1 MTIASM
7 YLSRILEFM
16 IKTWKNI
23 VFIFASIA
31 ISTNIFGKIELIDRV
46 VAVVDSGVIMESQ
59 LNARVEEILIRLKS
73 DKAELPPLNL
83 LEEQVLDRLI
93 IEEIQLQI
101 AERAGIKI
109 SDSELN
115 QTLSRVSAQN
125 NLSLDDFRI
134 KLEEE
139 GTSYKSFRDTIR
151 KELIIQRVQRGKV
164 GAKIDISEQELENF
178 INSEEGKT
186 QLAEQYNVQ
195 HILLSVKSGLTEEE
209 VGEIQN
215 NANSLIER
223 LNNGESFEKLAASY
237 SSGQN
242 ALEGGF
248 LGWRTSAELPSLFA
262 QVVSELKVG
271 EVAQPV
277 RSGAGFHIL
286 KLTDKRGNTVKFLDQ
301 TLARHI
307 LVQPS
312 EIRTEK
318 QTEELINDIYT
329 RLEDGEDFKQLAR
342 QFSEDPGSKMD
353 GGELGWSNP
362 GDYDPAFE
370 TTLNATKIGQV
381 SQPVKSSFGWHII
394 EVMDRRNEDVS
405 QEEQKNRAYQIIFKR
420 KFEQELQ
427 STLIELRAEAYVDIK
442 LTS

>member
-1 MTIASM
+1 MDLTKK
-7 YLSRILEFM
+7 LL
-16 IKTWKNI
+16 IKISTKKRI
-23 VFIFASIA
+23 VFILLGFL
-31 ISTNIFGKIELIDRV
+31 ISTNTYTKIELIDRV

-59 LNARVEEILIRLKS
+59 LNSRVEEILIRLKN

-93 IEEIQLQI
+93 IEEIQLQL
-101 AERAGIKI
+101 ADRAGIKI

-115 QTLSRVSAQN
+115 QTLSRVSSQN
-125 NLSLDDFRI
+125 NLSLEEFRL
-134 KLEEE
+134 KLEAE
-139 GTSYKSFRDTIR
+139 GTSYKSFRDTIK

-178 INSEEGKT
+178 INSEEGRT

-195 HILLSVKSGLTEEE
+195 HILLSVKSGLS
-209 VGEIQN
+209 EIEIEAIEN
-215 NANSLIER
+215 EAVSLLER
-223 LNNGESFEKLAASY
+223 LENGESFEKLAASY
-237 SSGQN
+237 SAGQK

-262 QVVSELKVG
+262 EVVSGLTVG

-312 EIRTEK
+312 EIRTEN
-318 QTEELINDIYT
+318 QAEMLINDIYK
-329 RLEDGEDFKQLAR
+329 RLKEGEDFKQLAR

-370 TTLNATKIGQV
+370 MTLNATEIGQL
-381 SQPVKSSFGWHII
+381 SEPVKSSFGWHII

-420 KFEQELQ
+420 KFDQELQ

>member
-1 MTIASM
+1 MDLTKILLIMTSVKKRM
-7 YLSRILEFM
+7 
-16 IKTWKNI
+16 
-23 VFIFASIA
+23 VFFLLGFLV
-31 ISTNIFGKIELIDRV
+31 STNIYTKIELIDRV

-59 LNARVEEILIRLKS
+59 LNSRVEEILIRLKN

-93 IEEIQLQI
+93 IEEIQLQL
-101 AERAGIKI
+101 ADRAGIKI

-115 QTLSRVSAQN
+115 QTLSRVSSQN
-125 NLSLDDFRI
+125 NLSLEEFRL
-134 KLEEE
+134 KLEAE
-139 GTSYKSFRDTIR
+139 GTSYKSFRDTIK

-178 INSEEGKT
+178 INSEEGRT

-195 HILLSVKSGLTEEE
+195 HILLSVKSGLS
-209 VGEIQN
+209 EIEIEAIEN
-215 NANSLIER
+215 EAVSLLER
-223 LNNGESFEKLAASY
+223 LENGESFEKLAASY
-237 SSGQN
+237 SAGQK

-262 QVVSELKVG
+262 EVVSGLTVG

-307 LVQPS
+307 LIQPS
-312 EIRTEK
+312 EIRTEN
-318 QTEELINDIYT
+318 QAEVLINDIYK
-329 RLEDGEDFKQLAR
+329 RLKEGEDFKQLAR

-370 TTLNATKIGQV
+370 MTLNATEIGQL
-381 SQPVKSSFGWHII
+381 SEPIKSSFGWHII

-420 KFEQELQ
+420 KFDQELQ

>member
-1 MTIASM
+1 MNS
-7 YLSRILEFM
+7 
-16 IKTWKNI
+16 IKSIFPNI
-23 VFIFASIA
+23 RFYKGFIFLPLGLLLSL
-31 ISTNIFGKIELIDRV
+31 NIFSKIELIDRV

-59 LNARVEEILIRLKS
+59 LNARVEDILLRLK
-73 DKAELPPLNL
+73 DNKAELPPLNL
-83 LEEQVLDRLI
+83 LEEQVLERLI
-93 IEEIQLQI
+93 IEEIQMQI
-101 AERAGIKI
+101 ADRAGIKI

-115 QTLSRVSAQN
+115 QTLSSVSSQN
-125 NLSLDDFRI
+125 NLSLEEFRI
-134 KLEEE
+134 KLEAE
-139 GTSYKSFRDTIR
+139 GTSYRAFRDSVR

-164 GAKIDISEQELENF
+164 GAKVDISEQELENF
-178 INSEEGKT
+178 INSEEGRT

-195 HILLSVKSGLTEEE
+195 NILLSIKSGSTEQ
-209 VGEIQN
+209 EIKDVEN
-215 NANSLIER
+215 DAYSLLER
-223 LNNGESFEKLAASY
+223 IKNGESFEKLAASY

-242 ALEGGF
+242 ALNGGS

-262 QVVSELKVG
+262 EVVSEMEVG
-271 EVAQPV
+271 EISSPV
-277 RSGAGFHIL
+277 RSGAGFHVL
-286 KLTDKRGNTVKFLDQ
+286 KLAEKRGNTVKFLDQ

-318 QTEELINDIYT
+318 QAEDLINDIYD
-329 RLEDGEDFKQLAR
+329 RLNQGEDFKQLAR

-362 GDYDPAFE
+362 GDYDPIFE
-370 TTLNATKIGQV
+370 STLNATKIG
-381 SQPVKSSFGWHII
+381 SLSKPVKSSFGWHII

-405 QEEQKNRAYQIIFKR
+405 EEEQKNRAYQIIFKR

-442 LTS
+442 LNS

>member
-1 MTIASM
+1 MKIKFSTKSINQIKISSLLATFCLL
-7 YLSRILEFM
+7 LSL
-16 IKTWKNI
+16 N
-23 VFIFASIA
+23 VHS
-31 ISTNIFGKIELIDRV
+31 KIELLDRV

-59 LNARVEEILIRLKS
+59 LNSRVEEILQRLKN
-73 DKAELPPLNL
+73 DNAELPPLNL
-83 LEEQVLDRLI
+83 IEEQVLDRLI

-101 AERAGIKI
+101 ADRAGIKI

-115 QTLSRVSAQN
+115 QTLARVSAQN
-125 NLSLDDFRI
+125 NLSLEEFRI
-134 KLEEE
+134 KLEGE
-139 GTSYKSFRDTIR
+139 GTSYRSFRDTIR

-164 GAKIDISEQELENF
+164 GAKIDISEQEIENF

-195 HILLSVKSGLTEEE
+195 HILLSVKSGSTEKEIEE
-209 VGEIQN
+209 IEV
-215 NANSLIER
+215 NANSLISR
-223 LNNGESFEKLAASY
+223 LNDGENFEKLAASF
-237 SSGQN
+237 SAGQN
-242 ALEGGF
+242 ALEGGY
-248 LGWRTSAELPSLFA
+248 LGWRTEAELPSLFA
-262 QVVSELKVG
+262 EVVTGLKVG
-271 EVAQPV
+271 EIGSPL

-286 KLTDKRGNTVKFLDQ
+286 KLIDKRGNTVKFLDQ

-312 EIRTEK
+312 EIRTEN
-318 QTEELINDIYT
+318 QAEELINNIYE
-329 RLEDGEDFKQLAR
+329 RLTSGEDFKQLAR
-342 QFSEDPGSKMD
+342 QYSEDPGTKMD

-370 TTLNATKIGQV
+370 QTLNATKIGEL
-381 SQPVKSSFGWHII
+381 SKPVKSSFGWHVI

-405 QEEQKNRAYQIIFKR
+405 QEEQKDRAFRIIFDR

-442 LTS
+442 LNS

>member
-1 MTIASM
+1 MNQTISLKIAKT
-7 YLSRILEFM
+7 LLKRIYFVIGLFL
-16 IKTWKNI
+16 ISFNL
-23 VFIFASIA
+23 IA
-31 ISTNIFGKIELIDRV
+31 KIELLDRV
-46 VAVVDSGVIMESQ
+46 VAVVDSGIIMESQ
-59 LNARVEEILIRLKS
+59 LNSRVEEILVRLKS
-73 DKAELPPLNL
+73 DKAQLPPLNL

-93 IEEIQLQI
+93 IEEIQLQL

-109 SDSELN
+109 SESELN
-115 QTLSRVSAQN
+115 QTLARVATQN
-125 NLSLDDFRI
+125 NLSLEDFRI
-134 KLEEE
+134 KLEGE

-164 GAKIDISEQELENF
+164 GSKIDISEQELENF

-195 HILLSVKSGLTEEE
+195 HILLAVKSGSSELETTE
-209 VGEIQN
+209 IKN
-215 NANSLIER
+215 NAESLIKR
-223 LNNGESFEKLAASY
+223 INDGENFEKLAASY

-248 LGWRTSAELPSLFA
+248 LGWRSSAELPSLFA
-262 QVVSELKVG
+262 DAVLDMKVG
-271 EVAQPV
+271 EVSSPLK
-277 RSGAGFHIL
+277 SGAGFHIL
-286 KLTDKRGNTVKFLDQ
+286 KLIDKRGNTVKFLDQ

-312 EIRTEK
+312 EIRTEN
-318 QTEELINDIYT
+318 QAEELINSIYQ
-329 RLEDGEDFKQLAR
+329 RLVEGEDFKQLAR

-370 TTLNATKIGQV
+370 QTLNATEIGQL
-381 SQPVKSSFGWHII
+381 SEPVKSSFGWHII

-442 LTS
+442 LST

>member
-1 MTIASM
+1 M
-7 YLSRILEFM
+7 YLSKTLELLFSS
-16 IKTWKNI
+16 WKST
-23 VFIFASIA
+23 FFFFLSIS
-31 ISTNIFGKIELIDRV
+31 ISTNAFTKIELIDRV

-101 AERAGIKI
+101 ADRAGIKI

-195 HILLSVKSGLTEEE
+195 HILLSVKSGLTEDE
-209 VGEIQN
+209 VKEIEN
-215 NANSLIER
+215 DANSLIER

-262 QVVSELKVG
+262 QVVTELKVG
-271 EVAQPV
+271 EVADPV
-277 RSGAGFHIL
+277 RSGAGLHIL

-312 EIRTEK
+312 EIRTEN
-318 QTEELINDIYT
+318 QAEELINDIYT
-329 RLEDGEDFKQLAR
+329 RLKEGEDFKQLAR
-342 QFSEDPGSKMD
+342 QYSEDPGSKMD

-370 TTLNATKIGQV
+370 TTLNATEIGQL

>member
-1 MTIASM
+1 MNQ
-7 YLSRILEFM
+7 LNIL
-16 IKTWKNI
+16 KTSFWTKKNFF
-23 VFIFASIA
+23 VLLVSLLASI
-31 ISTNIFGKIELIDRV
+31 NIYSKIELIDRV

-59 LNARVEEILIRLKS
+59 LNSRVEEILIRLKS
-73 DKAELPPLNL
+73 DTTELPPINL

-93 IEEIQLQI
+93 IEEIQLQL
-101 AERAGIKI
+101 ADRAGIKI

-115 QTLSRVSAQN
+115 QTLSRVSSQN
-125 NLSLDDFRI
+125 NLSLDDFRL
-134 KLEEE
+134 KLEAE
-139 GTSYKSFRDTIR
+139 GTSYKSFRDTIM
-151 KELIIQRVQRGKV
+151 KELIIQRVQRGRVGGKV
-164 GAKIDISEQELENF
+164 DISEQEIENF
-178 INSEEGKT
+178 INSEEGKS

-195 HILLSVKSGLTEEE
+195 HILLSVKSGSTEQQIEKIRNE
-209 VGEIQN
+209 AN
-215 NANSLIER
+215 NLITR
-223 LNNGESFEKLAASY
+223 LEGDESFEKLAASY
-237 SSGQN
+237 SSGQE

-262 QVVSELKVG
+262 NVVTELKVG
-271 EVAQPV
+271 EVAQPL

-312 EIRTEK
+312 EIRTEN
-318 QTEELINDIYT
+318 QAEELINEIYE
-329 RLEDGEDFKQLAR
+329 RLTNGEDFKQLAR

-362 GDYDPAFE
+362 GDYDPVFE
-370 TTLNATKIGQV
+370 KTLNATEIGKI
-381 SQPVKSSFGWHII
+381 SEPVQSSFGWHII
-394 EVMDRRNEDVS
+394 EAMDRRNEDVS

-442 LTS
+442 LTT

>member
-1 MTIASM
+1 MNQLNILKTSFWTRKNIFVLLVSLLASM
-7 YLSRILEFM
+7 
-16 IKTWKNI
+16 
-23 VFIFASIA
+23 
-31 ISTNIFGKIELIDRV
+31 NIFSKIELIDRV

-59 LNARVEEILIRLKS
+59 LNSRVEEILIRLKS
-73 DKAELPPLNL
+73 DTTELPPINL

-93 IEEIQLQI
+93 IEEIQLQL
-101 AERAGIKI
+101 ADRAGIKI

-115 QTLSRVSAQN
+115 QTLSRVSSQN
-125 NLSLDDFRI
+125 NLSLEDFRL
-134 KLEEE
+134 KLEAE
-139 GTSYKSFRDTIR
+139 GTSYKSFRDTIK
-151 KELIIQRVQRGKV
+151 KELIIQRVQRGRVGGKV
-164 GAKIDISEQELENF
+164 DISEQEIENF
-178 INSEEGKT
+178 INSEEGKS

-195 HILLSVKSGLTEEE
+195 HILLSVKSGLTEQQIEE
-209 VGEIQN
+209 IKDEAN
-215 NANSLIER
+215 NLITR
-223 LNNGESFEKLAASY
+223 LEGDESFEKLATSY
-237 SSGQN
+237 SSGQE

-262 QVVSELKVG
+262 IVVTELKVG
-271 EVAQPV
+271 EVAQPL

-312 EIRTEK
+312 EIRTEN
-318 QTEELINDIYT
+318 QAEELINDIYE
-329 RLEDGEDFKQLAR
+329 RLTNGEDFKQLAR

-362 GDYDPAFE
+362 GDYDPIFE
-370 TTLNATKIGQV
+370 KTLNATEIGKI
-381 SQPVKSSFGWHII
+381 SEPVQSSFGWHII
-394 EVMDRRNEDVS
+394 EALDRRNEDVS

-442 LTS
+442 LTT

>member
-1 MTIASM
+1 MKIKFSTKLINQIKISSLLATFCLL
-7 YLSRILEFM
+7 LSL
-16 IKTWKNI
+16 N
-23 VFIFASIA
+23 VHS
-31 ISTNIFGKIELIDRV
+31 KIELLDRV

-59 LNARVEEILIRLKS
+59 LNSRVEEILQRLKN
-73 DKAELPPLNL
+73 DNAELPPLNL
-83 LEEQVLDRLI
+83 IEEQVLDRLI

-101 AERAGIKI
+101 ADRAGIKI

-115 QTLSRVSAQN
+115 QTLARVAAQN
-125 NLSLDDFRI
+125 NLSLEEFRI
-134 KLEEE
+134 KLEGE
-139 GTSYKSFRDTIR
+139 GTSYRSFRDTIR

-164 GAKIDISEQELENF
+164 GAKIDISEQEIENF

-195 HILLSVKSGLTEEE
+195 HILLSVKSGSTEKEIEE
-209 VGEIQN
+209 IKI
-215 NANSLIER
+215 NANSLISR
-223 LNNGESFEKLAASY
+223 LNDGESFEKLAASF
-237 SSGQN
+237 SAGQN
-242 ALEGGF
+242 ALEGGY
-248 LGWRTSAELPSLFA
+248 LGWRTEAELPSLFA
-262 QVVSELKVG
+262 EVVTELKVG
-271 EVAQPV
+271 EIASPL

-286 KLTDKRGNTVKFLDQ
+286 KLIDKRGNTVKFLDQ

-312 EIRTEK
+312 EIRTEN
-318 QTEELINDIYT
+318 QAEELINTIYE
-329 RLEDGEDFKQLAR
+329 RLTSGEDFKQLAR
-342 QFSEDPGSKMD
+342 QYSEDPGTKMD

-370 TTLNATKIGQV
+370 QTLNATKIGEL
-381 SQPVKSSFGWHII
+381 SKPVKSSFGWHVI

-405 QEEQKNRAYQIIFKR
+405 QEEQKDRAFRIIFDR

-442 LTS
+442 LNS

>member
-1 MTIASM
+1 MN
-7 YLSRILEFM
+7 L
-16 IKTWKNI
+16 IKSIFPNMRFYKG
-23 VFIFASIA
+23 FIFLPLGLLLSL
-31 ISTNIFGKIELIDRV
+31 NIFSKIELIDRV

-59 LNARVEEILIRLKS
+59 LNARVEDILLRLK
-73 DKAELPPLNL
+73 DNKAELPPLNL
-83 LEEQVLDRLI
+83 LEEQVLERLI
-93 IEEIQLQI
+93 IEEIQMQI
-101 AERAGIKI
+101 ADRAGIKI

-115 QTLSRVSAQN
+115 QTLSSVSSQN
-125 NLSLDDFRI
+125 NLSLEEFRI
-134 KLEEE
+134 KLEAE
-139 GTSYKSFRDTIR
+139 GTSYRAFRDSVR

-164 GAKIDISEQELENF
+164 GAKVDISEQELENF
-178 INSEEGKT
+178 INSEEGRT

-195 HILLSVKSGLTEEE
+195 NILLSIKSGSTEQ
-209 VGEIQN
+209 EIKDVEN
-215 NANSLIER
+215 DAYSLLER
-223 LNNGESFEKLAASY
+223 IKNGESFEKLAASY

-242 ALEGGF
+242 ALNGGS

-262 QVVSELKVG
+262 EVVSEMEVG
-271 EVAQPV
+271 EISSPV
-277 RSGAGFHIL
+277 RSGAGFHVL
-286 KLTDKRGNTVKFLDQ
+286 KLAEKRGNTVKFLDQ

-318 QTEELINDIYT
+318 QAEDLINDIYD
-329 RLEDGEDFKQLAR
+329 RLNQGEDFKQLAR

-362 GDYDPAFE
+362 GDYDPIFE
-370 TTLNATKIGQV
+370 STLNATKIG
-381 SQPVKSSFGWHII
+381 SLSKPVKSSFGWHII

-405 QEEQKNRAYQIIFKR
+405 EEEQKNRAYQIIFKR

-442 LTS
+442 LNS

>member
-1 MTIASM
+1 MDLTKKLLI
-7 YLSRILEFM
+7 M
-16 IKTWKNI
+16 ISIKKRI
-23 VFIFASIA
+23 VFILLGFL
-31 ISTNIFGKIELIDRV
+31 ISTNTYTKIELIDRV

-59 LNARVEEILIRLKS
+59 LNSRVEEILIRLKN

-93 IEEIQLQI
+93 IEEIQLQL
-101 AERAGIKI
+101 ADRAGIKI

-115 QTLSRVSAQN
+115 QTLSRVSSQN
-125 NLSLDDFRI
+125 NLSLEEFRL
-134 KLEEE
+134 KLEAE
-139 GTSYKSFRDTIR
+139 GTSYKSFRDTIK

-178 INSEEGKT
+178 INSEEGRT

-195 HILLSVKSGLTEEE
+195 HILLSVKSGLS
-209 VGEIQN
+209 EIEIE
-215 NANSLIER
+215 AIEDEAVSLLER
-223 LNNGESFEKLAASY
+223 LENGESFEKLAASY
-237 SSGQN
+237 SAGQK

-262 QVVSELKVG
+262 EVVSGLTVG

-312 EIRTEK
+312 EIRTEN
-318 QTEELINDIYT
+318 QAEVLINDIYK
-329 RLEDGEDFKQLAR
+329 RLKEGEDFKQLAR

-370 TTLNATKIGQV
+370 MTLNATEIGQL
-381 SQPVKSSFGWHII
+381 SEPIKSSFGWHII

-420 KFEQELQ
+420 KFDQELQ

>member
-1 MTIASM
+1 MNQLNILKTSFWTRKNIFVLLVSLLASM
-7 YLSRILEFM
+7 
-16 IKTWKNI
+16 
-23 VFIFASIA
+23 
-31 ISTNIFGKIELIDRV
+31 NIFSKIELIDRV

-59 LNARVEEILIRLKS
+59 LNSRVEEILIRLKS
-73 DKAELPPLNL
+73 DTTELPPINL

-93 IEEIQLQI
+93 IEEIQLQL
-101 AERAGIKI
+101 ADRAGIKI

-115 QTLSRVSAQN
+115 QTLSRVSSQN
-125 NLSLDDFRI
+125 NLSLEDFRL
-134 KLEEE
+134 KLEAE
-139 GTSYKSFRDTIR
+139 GTSYKSFRDTIK
-151 KELIIQRVQRGKV
+151 KELIIQRVQRGRVGGKV
-164 GAKIDISEQELENF
+164 DISEQEIENF
-178 INSEEGKT
+178 INSEEGKS

-195 HILLSVKSGLTEEE
+195 HILLSVKSGLTEQQIEE
-209 VGEIQN
+209 IKDEAN
-215 NANSLIER
+215 NLITR
-223 LNNGESFEKLAASY
+223 LEGDESFEKLATAY
-237 SSGQN
+237 SSGQE

-262 QVVSELKVG
+262 DVVTELKVG
-271 EVAQPV
+271 EVAQPL

-312 EIRTEK
+312 EIRTENQAK
-318 QTEELINDIYT
+318 ELINDIYE
-329 RLEDGEDFKQLAR
+329 RLTNGEDFKQLAR

-362 GDYDPAFE
+362 GDYDPIFE
-370 TTLNATKIGQV
+370 KTLNATEIGKI
-381 SQPVKSSFGWHII
+381 SEPVQSSFGWHII
-394 EVMDRRNEDVS
+394 EAMDRRNEDVS

-442 LTS
+442 LTT

>member
-1 MTIASM
+1 MKIKFSIKLINQIKIFPFLTACCLL
-7 YLSRILEFM
+7 LSL
-16 IKTWKNI
+16 NI
-23 VFIFASIA
+23 HS
-31 ISTNIFGKIELIDRV
+31 KIELLDRV

-59 LNARVEEILIRLKS
+59 LNSRVEEILQRIKN
-73 DKAELPPLNL
+73 DNAELPPLNL
-83 LEEQVLDRLI
+83 IEEQVLDRLI

-101 AERAGIKI
+101 ADRAGIKI

-115 QTLSRVSAQN
+115 QTLARVAAQN
-125 NLSLDDFRI
+125 NLSLEEFRI
-134 KLEEE
+134 KLEGE
-139 GTSYKSFRDTIR
+139 GTSYRSFRDTIR

-164 GAKIDISEQELENF
+164 GAKIDISEQEIENF

-195 HILLSVKSGLTEEE
+195 HILLSVSRGSTEKEIEE
-209 VGEIQN
+209 IKI
-215 NANSLIER
+215 NANSLISR
-223 LNNGESFEKLAASY
+223 LNDGESFEKLAASF
-237 SSGQN
+237 SAGQN
-242 ALEGGF
+242 ALEGGY
-248 LGWRTSAELPSLFA
+248 LGWRTEAELPSLFA
-262 QVVSELKVG
+262 EVVTELKVG
-271 EVAQPV
+271 EIASPL

-286 KLTDKRGNTVKFLDQ
+286 KLIDKRGNTVKFLDQ

-312 EIRTEK
+312 EIRTEN
-318 QTEELINDIYT
+318 QAEELINTIYE
-329 RLEDGEDFKQLAR
+329 RLTSGEDFKQLAR
-342 QFSEDPGSKMD
+342 QYSEDPGTKMD

-370 TTLNATKIGQV
+370 QTLNATKIGEL
-381 SQPVKSSFGWHII
+381 SKPVKSSFGWHVI

-405 QEEQKNRAYQIIFKR
+405 QEEQKDRAFRIIFDR

-442 LTS
+442 LNS

>member
-1 MTIASM
+1 MDLTKILQVMLSIKERIAF
-7 YLSRILEFM
+7 ILLTFL
-16 IKTWKNI
+16 
-23 VFIFASIA
+23 V
-31 ISTNIFGKIELIDRV
+31 STNTYSKIELIDRV

-59 LNARVEEILIRLKS
+59 LNSRVEEILVRLKN
-73 DKAELPPLNL
+73 DRAELPPLNL

-93 IEEIQLQI
+93 IEEIQLQL
-101 AERAGIKI
+101 ADRAGIKI

-115 QTLSRVSAQN
+115 QTLSRVSSQN
-125 NLSLDDFRI
+125 NLSLEEFRL
-134 KLEEE
+134 KLEAE
-139 GTSYKSFRDTIR
+139 GTSYKSFRDTIK

-178 INSEEGKT
+178 INSEEGRTK
-186 QLAEQYNVQ
+186 LAEQYNVQ
-195 HILLSVKSGLTEEE
+195 HILLSVKSGLS
-209 VGEIQN
+209 EIEIEAIEN
-215 NANSLIER
+215 EAVLLLER
-223 LNNGESFEKLAASY
+223 LESGESFEKLAASY
-237 SSGQN
+237 SAGQK

-262 QVVSELKVG
+262 EVVTGLKVG
-271 EVAQPV
+271 EVSQPI

-286 KLTDKRGNTVKFLDQ
+286 KLTEKRGNTVKFLDQ

-307 LVQPS
+307 LIQPS
-312 EIRTEK
+312 EIRTDNQAEM
-318 QTEELINDIYT
+318 LINDIYK
-329 RLEDGEDFKQLAR
+329 RLKEGEDFKQLAR

-362 GDYDPAFE
+362 GDYDPVFE
-370 TTLNATKIGQV
+370 MTLNATEIGQL
-381 SQPVKSSFGWHII
+381 SEPVKSSFGWHII

-420 KFEQELQ
+420 KFDQELQ

-442 LTS
+442 LNS

>member
-1 MTIASM
+1 MDLTKILLIKISM
-7 YLSRILEFM
+7 KKR
-16 IKTWKNI
+16 I
-23 VFIFASIA
+23 VFILLGFL
-31 ISTNIFGKIELIDRV
+31 ISTNTYTKIELIDRV

-59 LNARVEEILIRLKS
+59 LNSRVEEILIRLKN

-93 IEEIQLQI
+93 IEEIQLQL
-101 AERAGIKI
+101 ADRAGIKI

-115 QTLSRVSAQN
+115 QTLSRVSSQN
-125 NLSLDDFRI
+125 NLSLEEFRL
-134 KLEEE
+134 KLEAE
-139 GTSYKSFRDTIR
+139 GTSYKSFRDTIK

-178 INSEEGKT
+178 INSEEGRT

-195 HILLSVKSGLTEEE
+195 HILLSVKSGLS
-209 VGEIQN
+209 EIEIEAIEN
-215 NANSLIER
+215 EAVSLLER
-223 LNNGESFEKLAASY
+223 LENGESFEKLAASY
-237 SSGQN
+237 SAGQK

-262 QVVSELKVG
+262 EVVSGLTVG

-312 EIRTEK
+312 EIRTEN
-318 QTEELINDIYT
+318 QAEVLINDIYK
-329 RLEDGEDFKQLAR
+329 RLKEGEDFKQLAR

-370 TTLNATKIGQV
+370 MTLNATEIGQL
-381 SQPVKSSFGWHII
+381 SEPVKSSFGWHII

-420 KFEQELQ
+420 KFDQELQ

>member
-1 MTIASM
+1 M
-7 YLSRILEFM
+7 
-16 IKTWKNI
+16 
-23 VFIFASIA
+23 
-31 ISTNIFGKIELIDRV
+31 
-46 VAVVDSGVIMESQ
+46 
-59 LNARVEEILIRLKS
+59 
-73 DKAELPPLNL
+73 
-83 LEEQVLDRLI
+83 
-93 IEEIQLQI
+93 
-101 AERAGIKI
+101 
-109 SDSELN
+109 
-115 QTLSRVSAQN
+115 
-125 NLSLDDFRI
+125 
-134 KLEEE
+134 
-139 GTSYKSFRDTIR
+139 
-151 KELIIQRVQRGKV
+151 
-164 GAKIDISEQELENF
+164 
-178 INSEEGKT
+178 
-186 QLAEQYNVQ
+186 
-195 HILLSVKSGLTEEE
+195 LSVKSGLSEEE

-329 RLEDGEDFKQLAR
+329 RLENGEDFKQLAR

>member
-1 MTIASM
+1 MNQLNILKTSFWTKKNFFVLLVSLLASM
-7 YLSRILEFM
+7 
-16 IKTWKNI
+16 
-23 VFIFASIA
+23 
-31 ISTNIFGKIELIDRV
+31 NIFSKIELIDRV

-59 LNARVEEILIRLKS
+59 LNSRVEEILIRLKS
-73 DKAELPPLNL
+73 DTTELPPINL

-93 IEEIQLQI
+93 IEEIQLQL
-101 AERAGIKI
+101 ADRAGIKI

-115 QTLSRVSAQN
+115 QTLSRVSSQN
-125 NLSLDDFRI
+125 NLSLEDFRL
-134 KLEEE
+134 KLEAE
-139 GTSYKSFRDTIR
+139 GTSYKSFRDTIK
-151 KELIIQRVQRGKV
+151 KELIIQRVQRGRVGGKV
-164 GAKIDISEQELENF
+164 DISEQEIENF
-178 INSEEGKT
+178 INSEEGKS

-195 HILLSVKSGLTEEE
+195 HILLSVKSGLTEQQIEE
-209 VGEIQN
+209 IKDEAN
-215 NANSLIER
+215 NLITR
-223 LNNGESFEKLAASY
+223 LEGDESFEKLATAY
-237 SSGQN
+237 SSGQE

-262 QVVSELKVG
+262 NVVTELKVG
-271 EVAQPV
+271 EVAQPL

-312 EIRTEK
+312 EIRTEN
-318 QTEELINDIYT
+318 QAEELINDIYE
-329 RLEDGEDFKQLAR
+329 RLTNGEDFKQLAR

-362 GDYDPAFE
+362 GDYDPIFE
-370 TTLNATKIGQV
+370 KTLNATEIGKI
-381 SQPVKSSFGWHII
+381 SEPVQSSFGWHII
-394 EVMDRRNEDVS
+394 EAMDRRNEDVS

-442 LTS
+442 LTT

>member
-1 MTIASM
+1 MTIAPM
-7 YLSRILEFM
+7 YRSRIFEF
-16 IKTWKNI
+16 ITSTWKNI
-23 VFIFASIA
+23 GFVFISIS
-31 ISTNIFGKIELIDRV
+31 ISTNIFAKIELIDRV

-59 LNARVEEILIRLKS
+59 LNARVEEILIRLKN

-125 NLSLDDFRI
+125 NLSLEDFRI

-139 GTSYKSFRDTIR
+139 GTSYRSFRDTIR
-151 KELIIQRVQRGKV
+151 KELILQRVQRGKV

-195 HILLSVKSGLTEEE
+195 HILLSVKSGLTEDE
-209 VGEIQN
+209 VKEIEN
-215 NANSLIER
+215 NANSLLQR
-223 LNNGESFEKLAASY
+223 LTNGESFEKLAASY

-248 LGWRTSAELPSLFA
+248 LGWRTSAELPGLFA
-262 QVVSELKVG
+262 QVVAELKVG
-271 EVAQPV
+271 EVAEPV

-312 EIRTEK
+312 EIRTEN
-318 QTEELINDIYT
+318 QAEELIYDIHN
-329 RLEDGEDFKQLAR
+329 RLIDGEDFKQLAR

-370 TTLNATKIGQV
+370 TTLNATEIGQV

-442 LTS
+442 LNS

>member
-1 MTIASM
+1 MDLTKK
-7 YLSRILEFM
+7 LL
-16 IKTWKNI
+16 IKISIKKRI
-23 VFIFASIA
+23 VFILLGFL
-31 ISTNIFGKIELIDRV
+31 ISTNTYTKIELIDRV

-59 LNARVEEILIRLKS
+59 LNSRVEEILIRLKN

-93 IEEIQLQI
+93 IEEIQLQL
-101 AERAGIKI
+101 ADRAGIKI

-115 QTLSRVSAQN
+115 QTLSRVSSQN
-125 NLSLDDFRI
+125 NLSLEEFRL
-134 KLEEE
+134 KLEAE
-139 GTSYKSFRDTIR
+139 GTSYKSFRDTIK

-178 INSEEGKT
+178 INSEEGRT

-195 HILLSVKSGLTEEE
+195 HILLSVKSGLS
-209 VGEIQN
+209 EIEIEAIEN
-215 NANSLIER
+215 EAVSLLER
-223 LNNGESFEKLAASY
+223 LENGESFEKLAASY
-237 SSGQN
+237 SAGQK

-262 QVVSELKVG
+262 EVVSGLTVG

-312 EIRTEK
+312 EIRTEN
-318 QTEELINDIYT
+318 QTEVLINDIYK
-329 RLEDGEDFKQLAR
+329 RLKEGEDFKQLAR

-370 TTLNATKIGQV
+370 MTLNATEIGQL
-381 SQPVKSSFGWHII
+381 SEPIKSSFGWHII

-420 KFEQELQ
+420 KFDQELQ